1 MLSQPFTMLAESTEQ
16 TYTLWQTV
24 ANVQRLHFCNLNIS
38 EWSSFLILEMGFCN
52 ALELHNHEFYVLHS
66 HKYLSKAFNLFFF
79 VSRRKKTS
87 NRDISLSE
95 HMHTIFHISKMP
107 LLMFAHSFG
116 ASIYFVPYISA
127 SCSKGYWFFFHSQ
140 FQWSF
145 ERYTIP
151 SKWPESIGLTGGE
164 SNSLEF

>member
-1 MLSQPFTMLAESTEQ
+1 MSNDYIFVIWIFPNDHRFWSWKWDFVMHWNCITMSFTC
-16 TYTLWQTV
+16 YIV
-24 ANVQRLHFCNLNIS
+24 IS
-38 EWSSFLILEMGFCN
+38 I
-52 ALELHNHEFYVLHS
+52 
-66 HKYLSKAFNLFFF
+66 YLKRSIYFFF